1 MTRPAQPFA
10 DRVAMLTPEERFRTR
25 SGFHGAVPMENGA
38 PPSSY
43 AVAAVVNG
51 ERGGIPRLIGVTGV
65 RALMIAPGI
74 WIADRLMGGEGPRLG
89 WLRTGAF
96 SLAASTTISLGLLV
110 LYKAKTIFHSSAPGA
125 PAPEEP

>member
-1 MTRPAQPFA
+1 MAQPFA
-10 DRVAMLTPEERFRTR
+10 DRVAMLPPEERFRTR
-25 SGFHGAVPMENGA
+25 GGFHGAVPMESGA

-74 WIADRLMGGEGPRLG
+74 WIADRLMRGKNEPLSI
-89 WLRTGAF
+89 WRTGGM

-110 LYKAKTIFHSSAPGA
+110 LYKAKSIFQTSDPVP
-125 PAPEEP
+125 PAPDEA